1 MKKIISLFLILSML
15 KFTIVSQN
23 GVEMPLYD
31 GLIPNSKPAE
41 NLEKTSVNEWK
52 IPFTTETSIPTLT
65 PFFPE
70 NPNGQAVVI
79 CPGGAYIGTAG
90 LHEGTEVAQELVKK
104 GITAFVLKYRIPD
117 DRYCLDKR
125 LAPLQDAQQALRVVR
140 KNAKKWNIDTQMV
153 GIMGFS
159 AGGHLA
165 ATTSTQFLQSAD
177 MTLQDTTNI
186 RPDFSILIYPVIS
199 FQDSLTHTFSRERLL
214 GLEIDDAHKI
224 LYSNELQVTKRTPPC
239 FLVHSQDDDAVK
251 VENSIRYYEACIG
264 QKIKAEMHLFPT
276 GGHGYGMIIP
286 NSEVRWMDLLFSFL
300 KQI

>member
-1 MKKIISLFLILSML
+1 MKKIILLFCTISMF
-15 KFTIVSQN
+15 KITIFTQN
-23 GVEMPLYD
+23 GIEMPLYESV
-31 GLIPNSKPAE
+31 IPNSKPAE
-41 NLEKTSVNEWK
+41 NLEKTSINEWK
-52 IPFTTETSIPTLT
+52 IPFTTETSIPTIT

-70 NPNGQAVVI
+70 KPNGQAVVI

-90 LHEGTEVAQELVKK
+90 LHEGTEVAQEFAQK

-140 KNAKKWNIDTQMV
+140 KNAKKWRIDPKNV

-165 ATTSTQFLQSAD
+165 ATASTQFQHLAD

-214 GLEIDDAHKI
+214 GLEIDEVHKV
-224 LYSNELQVTKRTPPC
+224 LYSNELQVTQRTPPC

-251 VENSIRYYEACIG
+251 VENSIRYYEACIK
-264 QKIKAEMHLFPT
+264 QKIKSEMHLFPT

-286 NSEVRWMDLLFSFL
+286 NSEARWMEFLFAFL
-300 KQI
+300 KGI